1 MNTFLADEDDDM
13 LLLDDEV
20 PDKED
25 FDEIDVQKP
34 LSKMSQQERAQQ
46 VTNKLFELQKK
57 HKEIS
62 DKVQSVLVD
71 TVDFAFGAA
80 SPIGLKDA
88 LHNMD
93 PLLKQNLGTA
103 KRLISEKR
111 RKVKADAR
119 RKFAEKLKQRKER
132 EEMAQQKRAA
142 IDQLSYSQGVGSVP
156 YGLPCLA
163 VTRRNQTQQYQQY
176 EVERVN
182 LKLCQIMRVPAD
194 FVDVEQESD
203 EEQVVNPRTG
213 RKRDE
218 LLVSSGD
225 EYGSEDDEDASFES
239 LSDDDLN
246 EV

>member
-25 FDEIDVQKP
+25 FDEIDAQKP

-46 VTNKLFELQKK
+46 VTDKLFELQKK

-62 DKVQSVLVD
+62 EKVQSVLVD

-119 RKFAEKLKQRKER
+119 RKFAEKLKHRKER

-142 IDQLSYSQGVGSVP
+142 IDQLSYS
-156 YGLPCLA
+156 
-163 VTRRNQTQQYQQY
+163 
-176 EVERVN
+176 
-182 LKLCQIMRVPAD
+182 
-194 FVDVEQESD
+194 
-203 EEQVVNPRTG
+203 
-213 RKRDE
+213 
-218 LLVSSGD
+218 
-225 EYGSEDDEDASFES
+225 
-239 LSDDDLN
+239 
-246 EV
+246 